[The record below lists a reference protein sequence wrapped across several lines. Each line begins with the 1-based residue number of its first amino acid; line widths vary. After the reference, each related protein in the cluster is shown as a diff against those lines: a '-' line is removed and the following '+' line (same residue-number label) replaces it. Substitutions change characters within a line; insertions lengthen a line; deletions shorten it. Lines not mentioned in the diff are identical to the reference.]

1 MYYSVTSIDSNKFLI
16 IIQGSKMEYIALK
29 HTHMLLAV
37 LSVVL
42 FYTRA
47 FARIKQLQ
55 LAENKILFIGSHS
68 IDTLLLISAVALAV
82 TLGMSPHNQPWL
94 LEKIV
99 LVVAY
104 IVVGV
109 FMARQKHIKGQIS
122 LLLLATTVIFAIFYL
137 ARFKTPFL
145 F

>member
-1 MYYSVTSIDSNKFLI
+1 
-16 IIQGSKMEYIALK
+16 
-29 HTHMLLAV
+29 MLLALVSV
-37 LSVVL
+37 LL

-47 FARIKQLQ
+47 FARIKQLK
-55 LAENKILFIGSHS
+55 LAKNKLLFIGSHS
-68 IDTLLLISAVALAV
+68 VDTLLLISAVALAV
-82 TLGMSPHNQPWL
+82 MLGLSPHNQPWL
-94 LEKIV
+94 LEKIL

-104 IVVGV
+104 IVVGIL
-109 FMARQKHIKGQIS
+109 MARQKNIKGQVS

>member
-1 MYYSVTSIDSNKFLI
+1 
-16 IIQGSKMEYIALK
+16 MEYIALK
-29 HTHMLLAV
+29 HSHMLLALVSV
-37 LSVVL
+37 LL

-47 FARIKQLQ
+47 FARIKQLK
-55 LAENKILFIGSHS
+55 LAKNKLLFIGSHS

-82 TLGMSPHNQPWL
+82 MLGLSPHNQPWL
-94 LEKIV
+94 LEKIL

-104 IVVGV
+104 IVVGIL
-109 FMARQKHIKGQIS
+109 MARQKNIKGQVS

>member
-1 MYYSVTSIDSNKFLI
+1 
-16 IIQGSKMEYIALK
+16 MEYIALK
-29 HTHMLLAV
+29 HSHMLLALV
-37 LSVVL
+37 SVVL

-47 FARIKQLQ
+47 FARIKQLK
-55 LAENKILFIGSHS
+55 LAKNKLLFIGSHS
-68 IDTLLLISAVALAV
+68 IDTFLLISAVALAV
-82 TLGMSPHNQPWL
+82 MLGLSPHNQPWL
-94 LEKIV
+94 LEKIL

-104 IVVGV
+104 IVVGIL
-109 FMARQKHIKGQIS
+109 MARQKNIKGQVS

>member
-1 MYYSVTSIDSNKFLI
+1 
-16 IIQGSKMEYIALK
+16 MEYIALK
-29 HTHMLLAV
+29 HSHMLLALVSV
-37 LSVVL
+37 LL

-47 FARIKQLQ
+47 FARIKQLK
-55 LAENKILFIGSHS
+55 LAKNKLLFIGSHS
-68 IDTLLLISAVALAV
+68 VDTLLLISAVALAV
-82 TLGMSPHNQPWL
+82 MLGLSPHNQPWL
-94 LEKIV
+94 LEKIL

-104 IVVGV
+104 IVVGIL
-109 FMARQKHIKGQIS
+109 MARQKNIKGQVS

>member
-1 MYYSVTSIDSNKFLI
+1 
-16 IIQGSKMEYIALK
+16 MEYTALK
-29 HTHMLLAV
+29 HTHILLA
-37 LSVVL
+37 LISVVL

-55 LAENKILFIGSHS
+55 LAKNKLLFISSHS
-68 IDTLLLISAVALAV
+68 VDTLLLVSAVALAM

-94 LEKIV
+94 LEKII
-99 LVVAY
+99 LVVAF
-104 IVVGV
+104 ITVGIL
-109 FMARQKHIKGQIS
+109 MSRQKHIKGQLS

>member
-1 MYYSVTSIDSNKFLI
+1 
-16 IIQGSKMEYIALK
+16 MEYTALK
-29 HTHMLLAV
+29 HTHMLFALI
-37 LSVVL
+37 SVVL
-42 FYTRA
+42 FYIRA
-47 FARIKQLQ
+47 FARIKQLN
-55 LAENKILFIGSHS
+55 LAKNKLLFISSHS
-68 IDTLLLISAVALAV
+68 VDTLLLISAVALAM

-94 LEKIV
+94 LEKII

-104 IVVGV
+104 IAVGI
-109 FMARQKHIKGQIS
+109 FMARQKHIKGQLS

>member
-1 MYYSVTSIDSNKFLI
+1 
-16 IIQGSKMEYIALK
+16 MEYTALK
-29 HTHMLLAV
+29 HTHMFLA
-37 LSVVL
+37 LISVVL

-55 LAENKILFIGSHS
+55 FAKNKLVFIVSHS
-68 IDTLLLISAVALAV
+68 VDTLLLVSAVALAM

-94 LEKIV
+94 LEKII

-104 IVVGV
+104 IAVGI
-109 FMARQKHIKGQIS
+109 FMARQKHIKGQLS

>member
-1 MYYSVTSIDSNKFLI
+1 
-16 IIQGSKMEYIALK
+16 MEYTALK
-29 HTHMLLAV
+29 HTHMFLA
-37 LSVVL
+37 LISVVL

-55 LAENKILFIGSHS
+55 LAKNKLVFIVSHS
-68 IDTLLLISAVALAV
+68 VDTLLLVSAVALAM

-94 LEKIV
+94 LEKII

-104 IVVGV
+104 IAVGI
-109 FMARQKHIKGQIS
+109 FMARQKHIKGQLS

>member
-1 MYYSVTSIDSNKFLI
+1 
-16 IIQGSKMEYIALK
+16 MEYTALK
-29 HTHMLLAV
+29 HTHMLFALI
-37 LSVVL
+37 SVVL
-42 FYTRA
+42 FYIRA
-47 FARIKQLQ
+47 FARIKQLN
-55 LAENKILFIGSHS
+55 LAKNKLLFIGSHS
-68 IDTLLLISAVALAV
+68 VDTLLLISAVALAM

-94 LEKIV
+94 LEKII

-104 IVVGV
+104 IAVGI
-109 FMARQKHIKGQIS
+109 FMARQKHIKGQLS

>member
-1 MYYSVTSIDSNKFLI
+1 
-16 IIQGSKMEYIALK
+16 MEYTALK
-29 HTHMLLAV
+29 HTHMLLA
-37 LSVVL
+37 LISVVL

-55 LAENKILFIGSHS
+55 LAKNKLLFIGSHS
-68 IDTLLLISAVALAV
+68 VDTLLLVSAVALAM

-94 LEKIV
+94 LEKII

-104 IVVGV
+104 IAVGIL
-109 FMARQKHIKGQIS
+109 MAKQKHIKGQLS

>member
-1 MYYSVTSIDSNKFLI
+1 
-16 IIQGSKMEYIALK
+16 MEYIALK
-29 HTHMLLAV
+29 HSHMLLALV
-37 LSVVL
+37 SVIL

-47 FARIKQLQ
+47 FARIKQLK
-55 LAENKILFIGSHS
+55 LAKNKLLFIGSHS
-68 IDTLLLISAVALAV
+68 VDTLLLISAVALAV
-82 TLGMSPHNQPWL
+82 MLGLSPHNQPWL
-94 LEKIV
+94 LEKIL

-104 IVVGV
+104 IVVGIL
-109 FMARQKHIKGQIS
+109 MARQKNIKGQVS

>member
-1 MYYSVTSIDSNKFLI
+1 
-16 IIQGSKMEYIALK
+16 MEYIALK
-29 HTHMLLAV
+29 HSHMLLALV
-37 LSVVL
+37 SVVL

-47 FARIKQLQ
+47 FARIKQLK
-55 LAENKILFIGSHS
+55 LAKNKLLFIGSHS
-68 IDTLLLISAVALAV
+68 VDTLLLISAVVLAV
-82 TLGMSPHNQPWL
+82 MLGLSPHNQPWL
-94 LEKIV
+94 LEKIL

-104 IVVGV
+104 IVVGIL
-109 FMARQKHIKGQIS
+109 MARQKNIKGQVS

>member
-1 MYYSVTSIDSNKFLI
+1 
-16 IIQGSKMEYIALK
+16 MEYTALK
-29 HTHMLLAV
+29 HTHMLLA
-37 LSVVL
+37 LISIVL

-55 LAENKILFIGSHS
+55 LAKNKLLFIGSHS
-68 IDTLLLISAVALAV
+68 IDTLLLVSAVALAM
-82 TLGMSPHNQPWL
+82 TLGLSPHNQPWL
-94 LEKIV
+94 LEKII

-104 IVVGV
+104 IAVGIL
-109 FMARQKHIKGQIS
+109 MARQKHIKGQLS

>member
-1 MYYSVTSIDSNKFLI
+1 
-16 IIQGSKMEYIALK
+16 MEYTALK
-29 HTHMLLAV
+29 HTHMLLA
-37 LSVVL
+37 LISVVL

-55 LAENKILFIGSHS
+55 LAKNKLLFIGSHS
-68 IDTLLLISAVALAV
+68 VDTLLLVSAVALAM
-82 TLGMSPHNQPWL
+82 TLGLSPHNQPWL
-94 LEKIV
+94 LEKII

-104 IVVGV
+104 IAVGI
-109 FMARQKHIKGQIS
+109 FMARQKHIKGQLS

>member
-1 MYYSVTSIDSNKFLI
+1 
-16 IIQGSKMEYIALK
+16 MEYTALK
-29 HTHMLLAV
+29 HTHMLLA
-37 LSVVL
+37 LISIVL

-55 LAENKILFIGSHS
+55 LAKNKLLFIGSHS
-68 IDTLLLISAVALAV
+68 VDTLLLVSAVALAM
-82 TLGMSPHNQPWL
+82 TLGLSPHNQPWL
-94 LEKIV
+94 LEKII

-104 IVVGV
+104 IAVGIL
-109 FMARQKHIKGQIS
+109 MARQKHIKGQLS

>member
-1 MYYSVTSIDSNKFLI
+1 
-16 IIQGSKMEYIALK
+16 MEYIALK
-29 HTHMLLAV
+29 HSHMLLALV
-37 LSVVL
+37 SVVL

-47 FARIKQLQ
+47 FARIKQLK
-55 LAENKILFIGSHS
+55 LAKNKLLFIGSHS
-68 IDTLLLISAVALAV
+68 VDTLLLISAVALAV
-82 TLGMSPHNQPWL
+82 MLGLSPHNQPWL
-94 LEKIV
+94 LEKIL

-104 IVVGV
+104 IVVGIL
-109 FMARQKHIKGQIS
+109 MARQKNIKGQVS

>member
-1 MYYSVTSIDSNKFLI
+1 
-16 IIQGSKMEYIALK
+16 MEYIALK
-29 HTHMLLAV
+29 HSHMLLALV
-37 LSVVL
+37 SVVL

-47 FARIKQLQ
+47 FARIKQLK
-55 LAENKILFIGSHS
+55 LAKNKLLFIGSHS

-82 TLGMSPHNQPWL
+82 MLGLSPHNQPWL
-94 LEKIV
+94 LEKIL

-104 IVVGV
+104 IVVGIL
-109 FMARQKHIKGQIS
+109 MARQKNIKGQVS